1 LSMCYNNAV
10 QQGRFHSCRGLF
22 AEGDAVTRTA
32 CIFCRMVEGDI
43 AADVV
48 REDDRTLAF
57 RDLDPRAP
65 VHVLVIPKQHI
76 SSVNDV
82 TSEHAEV
89 MGALLE
95 AAREV
100 AVRTGIA
107 ESGYRLVMNTGG
119 DAGQSVHHM
128 HLHVLGGRA
137 LSWPPG

>member
-1 LSMCYNNAV
+1 
-10 QQGRFHSCRGLF
+10 
-22 AEGDAVTRTA
+22 
-32 CIFCRMVEGDI
+32 
-43 AADVV
+43 
-48 REDDRTLAF
+48 
-57 RDLDPRAP
+57 
-65 VHVLVIPKQHI
+65 
-76 SSVNDV
+76 V
-82 TSEHAEV
+82 TSEPAEV